1 MEGGARAISESPF
14 RWLVAV
20 GIILAGAVAY
30 VNTFDGEWVWD
41 DASSVLLH
49 QHVQDPLKFFQL
61 FREDQHAFGQGQ
73 GNFYRPLVSAS
84 FMLDYLW
91 SYEPGQET
99 GSKASYPDI
108 KPLLFHVTN
117 MLWHIA
123 AALLLFALLTLLD
136 APRLVRAAVPMI
148 YVLHPLHT
156 EAVAYISGR
165 ADMMSAAFMFAGLWF
180 ALRAETAAR
189 PAPGWVASGACFC
202 GALLSKESAFVYP
215 LLLGLLLFLR
225 PRPETDGENR
235 QAGYARRMAPL
246 AIAVVIMAGYA
257 GLRMTVLK
265 FADAGSGPASPLGQ
279 RLVETGQAFAF
290 YIRVLFLPFGL
301 HMEQTLTGT
310 PRWTALVGL
319 LLLLAC
325 GAVVAVSLKKGQRRI
340 ALGMGWFLITWLPI
354 SGVFPLNAPMAE
366 HWMYVPM
373 AGFWWALAEMV
384 WLGCERR
391 PVVRRAAL
399 TGAYALG
406 LFFLVL
412 TVQRNQDWHSNER
425 LFRATLAQNPATARV
440 HYNLAVTYE
449 DLLGNLPGA
458 RRHYEALLHLYDT
471 QKRREARPGEE
482 TRRAILPE
490 EVDVHLSL
498 GRVLRR
504 QGEYLAAV
512 EHLSPVMGLARSEQF
527 RAHSGAAA
535 LEMGKCLLAL
545 GEAARADACF
555 RQALAIDPGRVEEVE
570 ALLAGARLRD

>member
-1 MEGGARAISESPF
+1 MEGGARAISESLF
-14 RWLVAV
+14 RWLVAA

-30 VNTFDGEWVWD
+30 VNTLDGEWVWD

-49 QHVQDPLKFFQL
+49 QHVQDPAKLFQL

-84 FMLDYLW
+84 FMLDFLL
-91 SYEPGQET
+91 SYKPGQET
-99 GSKASYPDI
+99 GSKTSYPDI

-246 AIAVVIMAGYA
+246 AIAVVLMAGYA

-325 GAVVAVSLKKGQRRI
+325 GAVVVVSLKKGQRRI

-399 TGAYALG
+399 AAAYALG

-412 TVQRNQDWHSNER
+412 TVHRNQDWHSNER
-425 LFRATLAQNPATARV
+425 LFRATLAQNPATTRV

-458 RRHYEALLHLYDT
+458 RRHYEALLQLYDAR
-471 QKRREARPGEE
+471 KRREARPGEE
-482 TRRAILPE
+482 TRRAMIPE
-490 EVDVHLSL
+490 EIDVHLSL

-535 LEMGKCLLAL
+535 FEMGKCLLAL

-570 ALLAGARLRD
+570 ALLAGARLRE